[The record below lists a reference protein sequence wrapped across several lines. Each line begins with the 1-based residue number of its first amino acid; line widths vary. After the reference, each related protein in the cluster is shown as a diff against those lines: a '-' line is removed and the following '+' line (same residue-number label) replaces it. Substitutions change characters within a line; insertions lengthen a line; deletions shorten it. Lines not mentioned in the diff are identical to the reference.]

1 MEGYVDS
8 MKDMLERAGWT
19 FAQSFL
25 AVFVIGDMATLKTAL
40 IAAASATLS
49 IVKRYTKEKVGS

>member
-25 AVFVIGDMATLKTAL
+25 AIFVIGDMATLKTAL
-40 IAAASATLS
+40 VAAASATLS
-49 IVKRYTKEKVGS
+49 IVKTYAKDKVSS

>member
-1 MEGYVDS
+1 MDS

-49 IVKRYTKEKVGS
+49 IVKSYTKEKVGS